1 MGPRNETLRDWQALV
16 GGWAVLTFGPGRRVG
31 PHVEHLRREL
41 AELAEAAAAERW
53 DRFAE
58 EMADVLS
65 LLLALAH
72 RNGVDLAA
80 ALAAKFE
87 VNRRRQWGPPD
98 ADGVIEHRRDV

>member
-1 MGPRNETLRDWQALV
+1 VEPRNETLGDWQALV
-16 GGWAVLTFGPGRRVG
+16 GEWAVLTFGPGRRVG

-41 AELAEAAAAERW
+41 TELAEAAAAERW

-58 EMADVLS
+58 EAADVLS

-87 VNRRRQWGPPD
+87 VNRRRQWEPPD
-98 ADGVIEHRRDV
+98 ADGVIEHRRDI